1 MSSQVAIR
9 LNVFKFDVDY
19 LIWPQTVQ
27 TIGFIA
33 AILGKT
39 GTTADLQSVQTE
51 AGSRFALVA
60 VQ

>member
-1 MSSQVAIR
+1 MSLQ
-9 LNVFKFDVDY
+9 LDVDY
-19 LIWPQTVQ
+19 FMWPQTVQ

-51 AGSRFALVA
+51 AGSRFVLVT